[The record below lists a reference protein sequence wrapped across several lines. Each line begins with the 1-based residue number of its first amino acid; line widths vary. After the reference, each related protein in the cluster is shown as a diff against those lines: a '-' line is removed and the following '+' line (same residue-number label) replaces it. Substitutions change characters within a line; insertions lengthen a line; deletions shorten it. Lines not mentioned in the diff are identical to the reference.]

1 MAQVIDA
8 LLITFGID
16 TREFDK
22 ARQKID
28 DGTKNLR
35 ETSKKNADYM
45 ESQGKRA
52 AGFFSSIKNEMLALA
67 GVSLTFGGTL
77 KFVDGMTHSL
87 QALSNQSAVLRAS
100 ARELDGWGRAAEA
113 AGSSAQAML
122 GSLSSI
128 NDKLMSGRQGR
139 PDAGFVN
146 SLQMLS
152 QDTGI
157 YFDTYNPNL
166 TSQDI
171 AKQILLA
178 IQKDPNKE
186 RARLAGRQAGFSDE
200 VINSAMAGKFLP
212 NVDRFTAGSGISD
225 NNIRAAKEFNEQWTV
240 LAQNFDT
247 LKNKLFNG
255 LIPVIQQVNTSLTD
269 LSQNR
274 GPISDFFGE
283 LSKDIKGITG
293 IDLGKWSLK
302 QELDSL
308 MESFKELSNMFTHL
322 GNALNALNN
331 GEFSKAA
338 DEFKKAWYGTES
350 GKENGK
356 DYLPGVTKAAEQ
368 ALNKNGETI
377 DFKPEQG
384 SVYLSPQQLATQKML
399 DAVKFQPLPEQ
410 RRQQQ
415 DERSYW
421 ESTKNLLS
429 KIADALISNAGAA
442 TMQPEAYGYQP
453 NVPLNATAA
462 RLGPKGKALLNAMSG
477 EFGMLEG
484 KYGLPAGLLRGVAA
498 TESGGDPYAVSKAG
512 AKGLFQ
518 FMPGTAKD
526 MGLNGSDVY
535 DPKKS
540 AEAAAKY
547 LHYLIMATGDTQ
559 SALQAYNWGLGNL
572 QKKGMQNAPKE
583 TQEYYAKVVAN
594 MKAGAGMAADSVA
607 PYRMPSQGGQS
618 FHIQQ
623 MQVVTP
629 ASSVGK
635 LSQDM
640 SKSAQNR
647 ATLIGYDSG
656 QSGG

>member
-77 KFVDGMTHSL
+77 GFVKGMTGDL
-87 QALSNQSAVLRAS
+87 QALANQSQVLGLS
-100 ARELDGWGRAAEA
+100 AKQLDGWARAAEA
-113 AGSSAQAML
+113 AGSSAEKITGTL
-122 GSLSSI
+122 GDL
-128 NDKLMSGRQGR
+128 NTKLMLFRQGKAD
-139 PDAGFVN
+139 PALMGA
-146 SLQMLS
+146 LQMLS
-152 QDTGI
+152 QDTGAV
-157 YFDTYNPNL
+157 FNPL
-166 TSQDI
+166 QSDAQEI
-171 AKQILLA
+171 LKQALQAAK
-178 IQKDPNKE
+178 KDKNPE
-186 RARLAGRQAGFSDE
+186 RARVALRQMGLDDAT
-200 VINSAMAGKFLP
+200 INSALNGQLLP
-212 NVDRFTAGSGISD
+212 NVERFTTGSGIND
-225 NNIRAAKEFNEQWTV
+225 ANLKAAKEFNEQWTV
-240 LAQNFDT
+240 LAQNFDA

-322 GNALNALNN
+322 ENALNALNN

-338 DEFKKAWYGTES
+338 DEFKKAWYGTEN

-356 DYLPGVTKAAEQ
+356 DYLPGVTKSAEQ
-368 ALNKNGETI
+368 NSLIIGGKTI
-377 DFKPEQG
+377 AGWMTEAYEKIAGKKAPEER
-384 SVYLSPQQLATQKML
+384 KH
-399 DAVKFQPLPEQ
+399 D
-410 RRQQQ
+410 Q
-415 DERSYW
+415 DEKSYW
-421 ESTKNLLS
+421 DTTKEYLG
-429 KIADALISNAGAA
+429 KISDYFVAEAGAA
-442 TMQPEAYGYQP
+442 ERSPSIEGYQP
-453 NVPLNATAA
+453 NVPLNAKAA

-572 QKKGMQNAPKE
+572 QKKGMQNAPRE

-594 MKAGAGMAADSVA
+594 MRAGAGMAADSVA